1 MRRDAKAVN
10 FGIIYGIS
18 AFGLASDLG
27 ISTRKAQEYIERYFQ
42 TYSDVKSY
50 MNGNIEKASTDGY
63 VETLLG
69 RRRVI
74 NELRTSNHNVRA
86 FGERAA
92 MNMPLQGS
100 SADIIKIA
108 MINVMQKLKE
118 GGFKAKLVLQVH
130 DELVIDCP
138 ENEKEEVA
146 TLLQNEMENAVSLR
160 VPLTVDVGVGKTWF
174 DTKE

>member
-1 MRRDAKAVN
+1 
-10 FGIIYGIS
+10 
-18 AFGLASDLG
+18 
-27 ISTRKAQEYIERYFQ
+27 
-42 TYSDVKSY
+42 
-50 MNGNIEKASTDGY
+50 

-74 NELRTSNHNVRA
+74 NELKASNYNVRS

-100 SADIIKIA
+100 SADIIKLA
-108 MINVMQKLKE
+108 MINVMKRLNE
-118 GGFKAKLVLQVH
+118 GNYKAKLVLQVH

-146 TLLQNEMENAVSLR
+146 KLLQEEMENAVSLR
-160 VPLTVDVGVGKTWF
+160 VPLTVEVGIGKTWF
-174 DTKE
+174 ETKE